1 MTRKMTEEISPS
13 LQGSKTKLKFTF
25 STRILNLTFLEKRN
39 KKNQTKWRLHTKKKR
54 RIFSRMGNKNY
65 KNLGIPS
72 EGTRNNRIFSGQ
84 FPSGCIPFL
93 NNTGK
98 SGSIDSFQESVG
110 IHLGAIER
118 RVARSACLRF
128 EPRGTDNN
136 GGLEAWSWDEAR
148 TCAFRVLSGET
159 NNDCDQSPSQP
170 LLDQRWTTPGRVTC
184 APSGMCMIAL
194 SKKGGQPASVEH
206 LHVLEDIFGLVQWLG
221 RNWS

>member
-1 MTRKMTEEISPS
+1 
-13 LQGSKTKLKFTF
+13 
-25 STRILNLTFLEKRN
+25 
-39 KKNQTKWRLHTKKKR
+39 
-54 RIFSRMGNKNY
+54 MGNKNY

-159 NNDCDQSPSQP
+159 NNDWRPVTTGHSLSSANDGQHLAEWPAHLRGCAWSRYREKVDSLFGGTPACPERYFRARSMVRTKLALVLNGRKSGKRNGVMRCASFCKISTVCEYVCD
-170 LLDQRWTTPGRVTC
+170 C
-184 APSGMCMIAL
+184 
-194 SKKGGQPASVEH
+194 
-206 LHVLEDIFGLVQWLG
+206 LV
-221 RNWS
+221 

>member
-1 MTRKMTEEISPS
+1 
-13 LQGSKTKLKFTF
+13 
-25 STRILNLTFLEKRN
+25 
-39 KKNQTKWRLHTKKKR
+39 
-54 RIFSRMGNKNY
+54 MGNKNY

-84 FPSGCIPFL
+84 FPSGCIPFP

-148 TCAFRVLSGET
+148 TCAFRILSGET
-159 NNDCDQSPSQP
+159 NNDCDQSPSP
-170 LLDQRWTTPGRVTC
+170 MGTASPRWTTPGRVTC
-184 APSGMCMIAL
+184 APSGDVHDRAIEKRWTAC
-194 SKKGGQPASVEH
+194 SVEH
-206 LHVLEDIFGLVQWLG
+206 LRVLQDIFGPVQWSG
-221 RNWS
+221 RSWP